1 MSDPH
6 PRFRLAGAVVQ
17 GLALGVALIVAVMK
31 LIQLASQS
39 SVFRYE
45 GF

>member
-1 MSDPH
+1 MNDPH
-6 PRFRLAGAVVQ
+6 PGFRLAGAVVQ
-17 GLALGVALIVAVMK
+17 GLVLGGLLVVAVMK
-31 LIQLASQS
+31 LIQLASSS